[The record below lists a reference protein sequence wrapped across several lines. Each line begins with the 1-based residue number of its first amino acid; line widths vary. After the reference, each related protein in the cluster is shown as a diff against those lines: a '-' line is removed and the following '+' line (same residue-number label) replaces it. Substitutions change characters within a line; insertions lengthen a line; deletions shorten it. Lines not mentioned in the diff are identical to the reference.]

1 MNSYAAL
8 QNKTI
13 LITRPESLAEPLLQR
28 IKDAG
33 GIAHHYPVIQIIST
47 EDSPNLNSI
56 INNLSR
62 FDIAIFISPTSVQ
75 QTLDKVN
82 SLPEKFQLA
91 VIGKSTEAMLKKFG
105 YTAQIVPELFNSE
118 SLLQHPSLQQD
129 NILNK
134 SIIIFRGIGGRDLLG
149 DELTQRG
156 AQITYAETYKRGKNP
171 LPSLTTE
178 ELSNIDALAVTSNEG
193 LQNLFDLTDN
203 KSKLIELPI
212 IVPGKRAQRLAEK
225 LGFNK
230 IIPATNATDDA
241 CLQALTNH
249 FND

>member
-33 GIAHHYPVIQIIST
+33 GIAHYYPVIRITST
-47 EDSPNLNSI
+47 DNPPNLTSI
-56 INNLSR
+56 INNLSS

-75 QTLDKVN
+75 KTLDKIN
-82 SLPEKFQLA
+82 SLPEKLLLA

-105 YTAQIVPELFNSE
+105 YTAQIIPEEFNSE
-118 SLLQHPSLQQD
+118 SLLQHPSFNQ
-129 NILNK
+129 NSIINK
-134 SIIIFRGIGGRDLLG
+134 SIIIFRGVGGRDLLG

-156 AQITYAETYKRGKNP
+156 AQITYAETYKREKNP

-212 IVPGKRAQRLAEK
+212 IVPGKRAQQLAEK

-230 IIPATNATDDA
+230 IIPAINATDDS
-241 CLQALTNH
+241 CLKALTSH